1 MPCSS
6 PPESP
11 ADIKSW
17 RNSASLP
24 SASTS
29 EEGPDLLAL
38 GRRASNHRQA
48 EQLTLEHA

>member
-1 MPCSS
+1 MPCNS

-29 EEGPDLLAL
+29 EEGPNLLTL
-38 GRRASNHRQA
+38 DRRASNHRQA